1 MARKFAGLKLSA
13 ALAATAL
20 VLTACG
26 SSEGDGEATAGGTL
40 TFLTQAEQTLHLDPQ
55 RNYTGLDLAFA
66 NTYMQRTLT
75 AYNPAPGEAG
85 TEIIPDLA
93 TDLGTPNA
101 DATEWSFTLRDGGT
115 FEDGSAITCADV
127 AYGVSR
133 IFATDIIVDGPTYA
147 ITMLDIPKAEDGS
160 SAYKGPYTGE
170 GQDLYDS
177 AVTCSE
183 DNKTIT
189 FKLAFPVADFNYT
202 VTLLAFSPV
211 PAALDTGESYD
222 DKPVSSGPYKI
233 QEYTKGTQLVLVRN
247 EEWSKDSDPFRKAL
261 PDSVVIKYAQ
271 DPELVDE
278 ALING
283 IGDGETALGLD
294 HVFPTNLATVFNDPA
309 LEDRRLNEFDPYVR
323 YFAFNVSKLP
333 CVEVRKAIYYALD
346 REGLLVIGGGELFY
360 GTYGDGLIKPT
371 GLPADYQPITGY
383 EDILPGGNPEK
394 ATELLEAAKTSCP
407 DVYAKVTGEGIIIDL
422 AKTPTSEKSVA
433 VWTDSL
439 AAAGIKAT
447 ANLIE
452 PGQYYGVV
460 LNPDQQGDLSSAG
473 WGPDWLNAST
483 VVPELVADGGFNL
496 SRNQD
501 DPAYADFV
509 ARSNEAKRT
518 TDRAAQGAIWAE
530 LNQTTMDNAWV
541 LPTFFTK
548 TQYLWGS
555 RVTGVYMWNAY
566 GSPSFNDMGVVAA
579 E

>member
-1 MARKFAGLKLSA
+1 MARKFVGLKLSA
-13 ALAATAL
+13 ALAASAL
-20 VLTACG
+20 VLSACGG
-26 SSEGDGEATAGGTL
+26 SSEETSAAEVTGGTL
-40 TFLTQAEQTLHLDPQ
+40 TLLTQAEQTLHLDPQ
-55 RNYTGLDLAFA
+55 RNYTGADLAFA
-66 NTYMQRTLT
+66 NTYLQRTLT
-75 AYNPAPGEAG
+75 AYNPAPGDAG

-93 TDLGTPNA
+93 TDLGTPNE
-101 DATEWSFTLRDGGT
+101 DATVWSFTLRDGVT
-115 FEDGSAITCADV
+115 FEDGSPITCEDV
-127 AYGVSR
+127 KYGVSR

-147 ITMLDIPKAEDGS
+147 ISMLDIPTLEDGS

-170 GQDLYDS
+170 GQDLYDQ
-177 AVTCSE
+177 AVTC
-183 DNKTIT
+183 DGNTIT
-189 FKLAFPVADFNYT
+189 FNLAFPVADFNYT

-211 PAALDTGESYD
+211 PAASDTAEAYD
-222 DKPVSSGPYKI
+222 DRPVSSGPYKI
-233 QEYTKGTQLVLVRN
+233 EEYTKGSQLVLVRN
-247 EEWSKDSDPFRKAL
+247 ENWSKDSDPFRKAL
-261 PDSVVIKYAQ
+261 PDKIVVKYAQ

-278 ALING
+278 AIING

-294 HVFPTNLATVFNDPA
+294 HVFPTNLATVFNDPNM
-309 LEDRRLNEFDPYVR
+309 EGRRLNEYDPYAR

-346 REGLLVIGGGELFY
+346 REGILVLGGGEEFY

-371 GLPADYQPITGY
+371 GLPADYAPVTGY

-394 ATELLEAAKTSCP
+394 AAELLETAKTVCP
-407 DVYAKVTGEGIIIDL
+407 DVYAKVTGEGIVIDI
-422 AKTPTSEKSVA
+422 AKTPTNEKAVA

-439 AAAGIKAT
+439 GAAGIKAN

-483 VVPELVADGGFNL
+483 VIPELVGNGGFNL

-501 DPAYADFV
+501 DPAYADFI
-509 ARSNEAKRT
+509 ARIDEAKRT

-548 TQYLWGS
+548 AQFIWGAK
-555 RVTGVYMWNAY
+555 VENVYMWAAY
-566 GSPSFNDMGVVAA
+566 GCPAYNDISVAA
-579 E
+579 AE

>member
-13 ALAATAL
+13 AVAASAL

-26 SSEGDGEATAGGTL
+26 SSTEETAATGGTL

-55 RNYTGLDLAFA
+55 RNYTGQDLAFA
-66 NTYMQRTLT
+66 NTYLQRTLT
-75 AYNPAPGEAG
+75 AYNPAPGDAG
-85 TEIIPDLA
+85 TELIADLA
-93 TDLGTPNA
+93 TDTGTANA
-101 DATEWSFTLRDGGT
+101 DATSWSFTLRDGVS
-115 FEDGSAITCADV
+115 FEDGSPITCEDV
-127 AYGVSR
+127 KYGVSR

-160 SAYKGPYTGE
+160 SVYKGPYTGE
-170 GQDLYDS
+170 GQAEYDK
-177 AVTCSE
+177 AVTC
-183 DNKTIT
+183 DGNTIT
-189 FKLAFPVADFNYT
+189 FNLAFPVADFNYT

-211 PAALDTGESYD
+211 PAAQDTGESYD

-233 QEYTKGTQLVLVRN
+233 KEYTIGSQLHLVRN
-247 EEWSKDSDPFRKAL
+247 ENWDPESDPFRKAL
-261 PDSVVIKYAQ
+261 PDEIIVKYAQ

-309 LEDRRLNEFDPYVR
+309 LEDRRLNEYDPYVR

-333 CVEVRKAIYYALD
+333 CVDVRKAIYYALD
-346 REGLLVIGGGELFY
+346 REGILALGGGEQFY
-360 GTYGDGLIKPT
+360 GTYADGLIKPT
-371 GLPADYQPITGY
+371 VLPMDYKPITGY
-383 EDILPGGNPEK
+383 EDLLPGGNVEK
-394 ATELLEAAKTSCP
+394 ATELLEAAKTACP
-407 DVYAKVTGEGIIIDL
+407 DVYAKVTGEGIVIDL
-422 AKTPTSEKSVA
+422 PKTPTNEKAVA
-433 VWTDSL
+433 IWSDSL

-447 ANLIE
+447 PNLIE

-473 WGPDWLNAST
+473 WASDWLNAST
-483 VVPELVADGGFNL
+483 VIPELVGDGGFNL
-496 SRNQD
+496 ARNQD
-501 DPAYADFV
+501 DPAYAAFLE
-509 ARSNEAKRT
+509 RSNEAKRN

-530 LNQTTMDNAWV
+530 LNQTVMDNAWV

-548 TQYLWGS
+548 AQFIWGS
-555 RVTGVYMWNAY
+555 KVSGVSMWNAY
-566 GSPSFNDMGVVAA
+566 GCPTFNDIAVEAA

>member
-1 MARKFAGLKLSA
+1 MARKFVGLKLSA
-13 ALAATAL
+13 ALAASAL
-20 VLTACG
+20 VLSACGG
-26 SSEGDGEATAGGTL
+26 SSEETSAAEVTGGTL
-40 TFLTQAEQTLHLDPQ
+40 TLLTQAEQTLHLDPQ
-55 RNYTGLDLAFA
+55 RNYTGADLAFA
-66 NTYMQRTLT
+66 NTYLQRTLT

-93 TDLGTPNA
+93 TDLGTPNE
-101 DATEWSFTLRDGGT
+101 DATVWSFTLRDGVT
-115 FEDGSAITCADV
+115 FEDGSPITCEDV
-127 AYGVSR
+127 KYGVSR

-147 ITMLDIPKAEDGS
+147 ISMLDIPKAEDGS

-170 GQDLYDS
+170 GQDLYDQ
-177 AVTCSE
+177 AVTC
-183 DNKTIT
+183 DGNTIT
-189 FKLAFPVADFNYT
+189 FNLAFPVADFNYT

-211 PAALDTGESYD
+211 PAASDTAESYD
-222 DKPVSSGPYKI
+222 DRPVSSGPYKI
-233 QEYTKGTQLVLVRN
+233 EEYTVGSQLVLVRN
-247 EEWSKDSDPFRKAL
+247 ENWNKDSDPFRKAL
-261 PDSVVIKYAQ
+261 PDKIVVKYAQ

-278 ALING
+278 AIING

-294 HVFPTNLATVFNDPA
+294 HVFPTNLATVFNDPNM
-309 LEDRRLNEFDPYVR
+309 EGRRLNEYDPYAR

-346 REGLLVIGGGELFY
+346 REGLLVLGGGEEFY
-360 GTYGDGLIKPT
+360 GTYADGLIKPT
-371 GLPADYQPITGY
+371 GLPADYAPVTGY
-383 EDILPGGNPEK
+383 EDLLPGGNPEK

-407 DVYAKVTGEGIIIDL
+407 DVYAKVTGEGIVIDI
-422 AKTPTSEKSVA
+422 AKTPTNEKAVA
-433 VWTDSL
+433 IWTDSL
-439 AAAGIKAT
+439 GAAGIKAT

-483 VVPELVADGGFNL
+483 VIPELVGNGGFNL

-501 DPAYADFV
+501 DPAFADFI
-509 ARSNEAKRT
+509 ARIDEAKRT

-548 TQYLWGS
+548 AQFIWGAK
-555 RVTGVYMWNAY
+555 VENVYMWAAY
-566 GSPSFNDMGVVAA
+566 GCPAYNDISVAA
-579 E
+579 AE